1 MLRTGPDKV
10 KTPILDKSQVASEGL
25 KDGPG
30 HHTQRLNAAE
40 LSDNGLL
47 GAALPSVSYLPT
59 RGGVQVLVWDPI
71 TSQVSN

>member
-1 MLRTGPDKV
+1 MKI
-10 KTPILDKSQVASEGL
+10 PILDKFQVASEGL

-30 HHTQRLNAAE
+30 HHTQLLKAVE

-59 RGGVQVLVWDPI
+59 RGGVQALVWDPI
-71 TSQVSN
+71 TSQASN